1 MELVPYIVAYLGVA
15 VFLIAVLT
23 RFAMWARMPMH
34 VRWELYPV
42 AHEGQRAKHGGSYLE
57 ESEWWTKKR
66 EVSKFS
72 EAKAMGAEILFLVAV
87 KEHNQRLWTRTF
99 PFHFGLYL
107 IIGCTAALVVS
118 GVLAALA
125 PGALAGAFGDFLT
138 YAIMG
143 LGYAGMV
150 LGLIGAFGLLARRL
164 GDPEIKDYTTGADIF
179 NLLFFVV
186 AFGCALA
193 TAVVVDPD
201 FAIVGGFVAN
211 LVTANLEALPGTGVD
226 AALPLASIVLL
237 GLLLA
242 YIPLTHMSHFVG
254 KYFAYHS
261 IRWNDTPNLAGGPE
275 EDKIHA
281 VLSQPVTWAAPH
293 IRADGK
299 KNWVDVATEDMS
311 K

>member
-15 VFLIAVLT
+15 VCLIAVLA
-23 RFAMWARMPMH
+23 RFVMWAKMPMH

-42 AHEGQRAKHGGSYLE
+42 AHEGKRAEHGGSYLE
-57 ESEWWTKKR
+57 EGEWWTKKR
-66 EVSKFS
+66 EVSRFA
-72 EAKAMGAEILFLVAV
+72 EAKAMGAEIIFLVAV
-87 KEHNQRLWTRTF
+87 REHNPRLWTRTF

-107 IIGCTAALVVS
+107 IIGCTAALVLS
-118 GVLAALA
+118 GVLSAVA
-125 PGALAGAFGDFLT
+125 PSVMAGSFGHVLG
-138 YAIMG
+138 YAVIG

-150 LGLIGAFGLLARRL
+150 LGLIGSLGLLARRL

-186 AFGCALA
+186 AFGCALV

-201 FAIVGGFVAN
+201 FTVVGGFVAN
-211 LVTANLEALPGTGVD
+211 LITLNMKALPGSGVEM
-226 AALPLASIVLL
+226 ALPLATIILL
-237 GLLLA
+237 SLLLA

-261 IRWNDTPNLAGGPE
+261 IRWNDEPNLAGGPQE
-275 EDKIHA
+275 KKIQA
-281 VLSQPVTWAAPH
+281 MLSQPVSWAAPH
-293 IRADGK
+293 IQGDGK
-299 KNWVDVATEDMS
+299 KNWVDVATKDMS